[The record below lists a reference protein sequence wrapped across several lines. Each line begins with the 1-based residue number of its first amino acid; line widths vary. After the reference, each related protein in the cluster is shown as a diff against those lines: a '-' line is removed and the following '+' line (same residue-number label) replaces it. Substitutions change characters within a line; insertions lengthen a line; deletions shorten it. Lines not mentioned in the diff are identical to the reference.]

1 MGREASSEP
10 GRPPAY
16 GRQGPCRWRS
26 KGQRAETAR
35 ELTLGNE
42 VPSPPPPPQ
51 LRPGL
56 QELGVCRGT
65 PGAPTRGLRTPSGSP
80 DFRDASSRGR
90 ARLDLGLEGED
101 RPKEKLPGCG
111 AEIPRFRGWADRRR
125 LFQKLKGQGP

>member
-1 MGREASSEP
+1 MGREASAEP

-42 VPSPPPPPQ
+42 VPSPRPE

-56 QELGVCRGT
+56 AKASCVHRDPGRPDEGPEERGAGALTSET
-65 PGAPTRGLRTPSGSP
+65 PGLIPGAKPRGSASQREKQPSCQAENPPFG
-80 DFRDASSRGR
+80 AW
-90 ARLDLGLEGED
+90 ARQ
-101 RPKEKLPGCG
+101 
-111 AEIPRFRGWADRRR
+111 W
-125 LFQKLKGQGP
+125 LFL

>member
-42 VPSPPPPPQ
+42 VPSPPGPSFD
-51 LRPGL
+51 RAL
-56 QELGVCRGT
+56 QELGVCIGT
-65 PGAPTRGLRTPSGSP
+65 PGAPTKGLRTPSGSP
-80 DFRDASSRGR
+80 DFRDASSRSR
-90 ARLDLGLEGED
+90 ARLDLGLVGED
-101 RPKEKLPGCG
+101 RPNHDAVFSPTHS
-111 AEIPRFRGWADRRR
+111 ASIH
-125 LFQKLKGQGP
+125 